1 MITHKGFYDT
11 NLEFVQL
18 DEKIQIVA
26 TMNPPSTIGRHE
38 LSQRF
43 TANVKILNMDY
54 PKLDSLKHVYQIY
67 LKKSPFA

>member
-1 MITHKGFYDT
+1 
-11 NLEFVQL
+11 
-18 DEKIQIVA
+18 
-26 TMNPPSTIGRHE
+26 MNPPSTIGRHE

-67 LKKSPFA
+67 LKKSPSSTKVSAFLVDLYSSLKKNFSIDE